1 MKIIFINLLSLCILF
16 ISGCTKT
23 NPVTQISDSW
33 KRGYD
38 RGKRWGENIFG
49 KPSYQTTSSD
59 NQNVYNAVQES
70 QRQTN
75 ALQQRDDYMRT
86 FYQQQATQQHN
97 QNTMHKVEALRQQ
110 EAQIYFNR

>member
-23 NPVTQISDSW
+23 NPVTQISDGW
-33 KRGYD
+33 KRGWNS
-38 RGKRWGENIFG
+38 GQQWGEKTFG

-59 NQNVYNAVQES
+59 NQNVYNAVQGS
-70 QRQTN
+70 HLQTK
-75 ALQQRDDYMRT
+75 ALQDRDNYLRT

>member
-1 MKIIFINLLSLCILF
+1 VKIIFINLLFLCILF

-23 NPVTQISDSW
+23 NPVTQISDGW

-59 NQNVYNAVQES
+59 NQNIYNAVQES

-86 FYQQQATQQHN
+86 FYQQQAAQQQY
-97 QNTMHKVEALRQQ
+97 QNNINAANAIQQ
-110 EAQIYFNR
+110 QQTQIYFNR